1 MRAVVVRHNGDLQS
15 PDLAEAEEPSA
26 GTGQVLISV
35 HSADVNFPDTM
46 MVEGTYQLRPPLPFT
61 PGMAAAGTIVAIGR
75 DVQGWRVG
83 DRVLA
88 VLDYG
93 AFAEKIAVA
102 ATSCHRLPDAL
113 SFEKA
118 AAMGLVYLTAYF
130 ALFERAR
137 IQPGETVLILGAKG
151 GIGVAS
157 TQIAR
162 ALGAGKVIAGVR
174 DDDKVSFAL
183 TLGAD
188 HVVDLNADGLQDNLR
203 DEVHQ
208 LTDGRGADV
217 VIDPVGGDVTQAAL
231 RAMAFRGRLVVIGYA
246 SGDIPA
252 IPTNYLLLKNI
263 AVLGLQLAD
272 FRHSLPDDVAAAQA
286 RLFEFYRQGR
296 IDPFVSLTLPLER
309 FSEALDRIREGRV
322 MGKVVLNI
330 SGH

>member
-26 GTGQVLISV
+26 GVGQVLISV

-61 PGMAAAGTIVAIGR
+61 PGMAAAGTIIAIGR

-93 AFAEKIAVA
+93 AFAEKIAVP

-174 DDDKVSFAL
+174 DEDKVSFAL

-188 HVVDLNADGLQDNLR
+188 HVVDLGADDLQDNLR

-208 LTDGRGADV
+208 LTDGRGVDV
-217 VIDPVGGDVTQAAL
+217 VIDPVGGELTQAAL

-246 SGDIPA
+246 SGDIPE

-272 FRHSLPDDVAAAQA
+272 FRHNLPEDVAAAQA

-322 MGKVVLNI
+322 MGKVVLNVARR
-330 SGH
+330 

>member
-15 PDLAEAEEPSA
+15 PDLAEAKEPSA
-26 GTGQVLISV
+26 GAGQVLISV

-75 DVQGWRVG
+75 GVQGWRVG

-93 AFAEKIAVA
+93 AFAEKIAVP

-174 DDDKVSFAL
+174 DEDKVSFAL

-188 HVVDLNADGLQDNLR
+188 HVVDLAAADLQDNLR

-208 LTDGRGADV
+208 LTDGRGVDV
-217 VIDPVGGDVTQAAL
+217 VIDPVGGEVTQAAL

-246 SGDIPA
+246 SGDIPE

-272 FRHSLPDDVAAAQA
+272 FRHNLPDDVAAAQA

-322 MGKVVLNI
+322 MGKVVLNVA
-330 SGH
+330 GR